1 MLHCPYMSSAIS
13 QIKKTVEIK
22 LSELRGKRKQV
33 LGSFKEKLKD
43 AKIDQIKNSL
53 LNK

>member
-1 MLHCPYMSSAIS
+1 MLQCLHMSSVIS
-13 QIKKTVEIK
+13 QLMKSVEIK

-33 LGSFKEKLKD
+33 LSSFKEKLKD